1 MELKIYDKQGIVKMT
16 VSPDNSSQWNHE
28 VGVENV
34 VTVNFTTWE
43 FLVLEVGWYI
53 LVEGQRFSIKSEYRP
68 KHIHDTKYTYNL
80 KFYGRE
86 HDAQDI
92 LFCRLN
98 QGDDDLE
105 SVFAYDGTPMDF
117 LQKVVANM
125 NRNTDGVVWKAGEV
139 ISANRQTVNFN
150 GLYCWDALGEIA
162 RAFGTEWWMDGEYL
176 NISKCERGESVSL
189 GYGQGLK
196 SGLTQNENTN
206 AVKWFT
212 RLIPVGSS
220 KNIDKSKYG
229 YATLQLPGR
238 EKYIDINTQ
247 YGLKEYR
254 EEAAFSEIYPHRVGT
269 ISSVRS
275 EERTNEETGNFTV
288 YYVKDSSLPF
298 NPDEYMIGGEVIHM
312 TFNSGDLAGKDFEVN
327 WNNETKEFE
336 IINQYPDENAQ
347 LPGGN
352 LVPSADDTYVLWNI
366 SMPDEYIRA
375 AEQELKTAV
384 DVYLAEY
391 SKDISVYSGNTDYI
405 YISKNNVPLL
415 LGQRVR
421 LLSEIYFGNI
431 GRDSRITRVSRKL
444 NNLNEAT
451 IDCSDAIASSWK
463 SSVDS
468 SLNQLQFSVAKELAQ
483 TVIEILKTG
492 DSGIPSDYNVLSSL
506 RSLRTFLRK
515 DQPDNAAGLI
525 TFLKGLSSKDD
536 VIIGSE
542 GYAEGM
548 TGFGIKFS
556 RDGSGEMER
565 LVLRRELRVPSLVF
579 NQTEVNIGDKWRA
592 PGGGCIER
600 VMPDVDDQ
608 GNILNTGTFWLK
620 LEKGQI
626 GAVFANAICMGIFH
640 DWENTDNNATE
651 DSDDSRG
658 NRTYAGFT
666 TSYFTITQISD
677 YTDEEGVTY
686 HRKQCRY
693 QIRPVSDRWSGQ
705 AHPYEQMNFVC
716 YGIFSTDK
724 EQLKKYGTSV
734 YETRTYRRMLWNQNT
749 WEIASSNIAYQDGD
763 LSNLNIHGMTMDG
776 YSAYLNSVYFT
787 GTVKQVKPDG
797 TPIQVVND
805 REEWKPN
812 TPYAYYDRVSWD
824 GGLWLCV
831 NENGTST
838 EPSDSDSSW
847 LCQVKPGS
855 SIKASGRWDSSKV
868 PYSVNSIVTFAE
880 KVWISN
886 KETSELPFG
895 TYTDKDGSRLTY
907 NDGSYI
913 LVDTLIQSDDWD
925 LLLDAPQLTDGKDG
939 ESLQARYSSDKS
951 NWHSTFTE
959 GDVWMQQ
966 RVGEKSIWSD
976 PIRIVGEKG
985 SAGVDGTYYDY
996 QFAVNDSLTDAPTSG
1011 WQDTPPAVG
1020 EGQYLWLR
1028 TRLVDP
1034 NTSEENPWSVA
1045 RVGGEKGDKGDS
1057 VSNMGVWKTGMAV
1070 PYLGMVTMGGRTF
1083 MAKVATTNPP
1093 MWCYTDKDGNRLLF
1107 ADGGYVLTGEINTA
1121 EYDLVMQNGRDG
1133 KDGKGYEYIYI
1144 HTKDDNRPSTPV
1156 SEQIDDYVPSGW
1168 HDDPIGVTATLP
1180 YEWVS
1185 MRTKKDGIWSDY
1197 STPGIWAKYAMD
1209 AILADLDNEMDNVAL
1224 DSSGKTISPT
1234 QIKITA
1240 SMYYGSVKQALTSI
1254 TVGSIANVTSS
1265 HDLATGVITLFIAKS
1280 VFIPERSEIGI
1291 TVKANING
1299 VEESRTLKFTLAAVK
1314 AGANGQAAILY
1325 DIIASSSAIV
1335 KKKDGSYN
1343 VSSVSATRYKT
1354 VGTSISETTDGVLK
1368 YSIDGGSET
1377 VISNNTPIPIESV
1390 KTNVKFVLYN
1400 SDGLLLDKET
1410 VPLVEDGVDGDGFTL
1425 VGNWKS
1431 GLAVPKMGVVTMGGC
1446 AFAAKVATTN
1456 PPMWCYTDRDG
1467 NRLLYHDG
1475 GYVLTGEVNTEE
1487 YDLWVQSGQKGADG
1501 KDGKDGKDGIGQDG
1515 AQGIQGCIMLS
1526 SEWALNTE
1534 YRNDEALTSGTR
1546 YINTVLVRNDATET
1560 GWDAFKCKKTHVS
1573 SAATAPPNSTYWEE
1587 YGANVNGIFTSFIL
1601 AKNAKINFLQGNQLL
1616 IQKNDGKVTA
1626 GISGSEEGK
1635 KVRFWA
1641 GAESPDEAPF
1651 RVDEMGNIIAEKGT
1665 FGGYLRTTLMDVVN
1679 SDATPVSSKYNV
1691 DFNAYRLNKN
1701 VYVDATFCEVVL
1713 PCSDDYSGVRVII
1726 MDTYYAKSRTA
1737 RNPTLIRT
1745 EDGSEIACGLLKT
1758 DALAGKYLVHAIRI
1772 DCGIVELIY
1781 KSYENAYG
1789 DKEKAW
1795 IVISQSCG
1803 TFEEYNE

>member
-1 MELKIYDKQGIVKMT
+1 MIKISPFSPLFFTPSSDKY
-16 VSPDNSSQWNHE
+16 
-28 VGVENV
+28 GVESRHIQL
-34 VTVNFTTWE
+34 FAPE
-43 FLVLEVGWYI
+43 DEIVLQV
-53 LVEGQRFSIKSEYRP
+53 LS
-68 KHIHDTKYTYNL
+68 
-80 KFYGRE
+80 
-86 HDAQDI
+86 
-92 LFCRLN
+92 
-98 QGDDDLE
+98 
-105 SVFAYDGTPMDF
+105 DG
-117 LQKVVANM
+117 
-125 NRNTDGVVWKAGEV
+125 
-139 ISANRQTVNFN
+139 
-150 GLYCWDALGEIA
+150 
-162 RAFGTEWWMDGEYL
+162 
-176 NISKCERGESVSL
+176 GESVS
-189 GYGQGLK
+189 GILK
-196 SGLTQNENTN
+196 NIISGAISEI
-206 AVKWFT
+206 KFT
-212 RLIPVGSS
+212 RLEMSSTVMVYTATVSQLSTGYYSIAVNDIESDIFHVTDDQAKLECTSLIKYTSSTNRLRSDVVFVNGSEQYEFMFRVPGGFKDNDWAFQVNNEQFETS
-220 KNIDKSKYG
+220 EGNIVELFAVESTAKTFTMGDSYG
-229 YATLQLPGR
+229 CPIWFGEHLNRILCCTHVHINGVRYVRKGNSTPEVTQELPGQKSYIFKVQLQGMVENVNIELPSSSEDDSESEGGGTGYVYLIKVDDNTR
-238 EKYIDINTQ
+238 ATDSNTYSALRITYEIEKAI
-247 YGLKEYR
+247 KENN
-254 EEAAFSEIYPHRVGT
+254 AAFNDRFI
-269 ISSVRS
+269 
-275 EERTNEETGNFTV
+275 
-288 YYVKDSSLPF
+288 
-298 NPDEYMIGGEVIHM
+298 
-312 TFNSGDLAGKDFEVN
+312 
-327 WNNETKEFE
+327 
-336 IINQYPDENAQ
+336 
-347 LPGGN
+347 
-352 LVPSADDTYVLWNI
+352 
-366 SMPDEYIRA
+366 
-375 AEQELKTAV
+375 
-384 DVYLAEY
+384 
-391 SKDISVYSGNTDYI
+391 
-405 YISKNNVPLL
+405 
-415 LGQRVR
+415 
-421 LLSEIYFGNI
+421 
-431 GRDSRITRVSRKL
+431 
-444 NNLNEAT
+444 
-451 IDCSDAIASSWK
+451 
-463 SSVDS
+463 
-468 SLNQLQFSVAKELAQ
+468 
-483 TVIEILKTG
+483 
-492 DSGIPSDYNVLSSL
+492 
-506 RSLRTFLRK
+506 RK
-515 DQPDNAAGLI
+515 DQPDTAAGLI
-525 TFLKGLSSKDD
+525 TFLKGLFSKDD
-536 VIIGSE
+536 VIIGTD

-548 TGFGIKFS
+548 TGFGTKFG
-556 RDGSGEMER
+556 RDGSGEMSR
-565 LVLRRELRVPSLVF
+565 LTLRHELRVPSLVF
-579 NQTEVNIGDKWRA
+579 NQVEILVGDKWRG
-592 PGGGCIER
+592 PGAGVIER
-600 VMPDVDDQ
+600 VFPDYDEEV
-608 GNILNTGTFWLK
+608 NLLNTGTFLLK

-626 GAVFANAICMGIFH
+626 GAVFTNAICMGIFH
-640 DWENTDNNATE
+640 DWENSDNNATE

-666 TSYFTITQISD
+666 TSYFTITEVSD
-677 YTDEEGVTY
+677 YNDTEGQTW

-693 QIRPVSDRWSGQ
+693 QIRPISERWSGQ
-705 AHPYEQMNFVC
+705 SHPYEQMNFVC
-716 YGIFSTDK
+716 YGIFSSDA
-724 EQLKKYGTSV
+724 EMLKKYGTSV

-749 WEIASSNIAYQDGD
+749 WEISAANIAYQDGD
-763 LSNLNIHGMTMDG
+763 LSNLNIHGMDMEG

-787 GTVKQVKPDG
+787 GTIKQVKPDG
-797 TPIQVVND
+797 TPVQAAND
-805 REEWKPN
+805 RGAW
-812 TPYAYYDRVSWD
+812 YDGVIAAYYDRFSHL
-824 GGLWLCV
+824 GGLWLCIA
-831 NENGTST
+831 EEGTNT
-838 EPSDSDSSW
+838 EPKEGDPAW
-847 LCQVKPGS
+847 LNEVKPGTS
-855 SIKASGRWDSSKV
+855 VTTYGPWNTKATPFK
-868 PYSVNSIVTFAE
+868 VNSIVTFAS

-886 KETSELPFG
+886 KETSEPPFPI
-895 TYTDKDGSRLTY
+895 YTDKDGNRLLFA
-907 NDGSYI
+907 DGGYVLAS
-913 LVDTLIQSDDWD
+913 LVQSEDWD
-925 LLLDAPQLTDGKDG
+925 LLLDAPSLTNGADGK
-939 ESLQARYSSDKS
+939 SVQLRYSSDKTS
-951 NWHSTFTE
+951 WHDVYVT
-959 GDVWMQQ
+959 GDIWLQQ
-966 RVGEKSIWSD
+966 RVGEDAQWSD
-976 PIRIVGEKG
+976 PIPFVGE
-985 SAGVDGTYYDY
+985 AGKAGKAGKDGTYYDY
-996 QFAVNDSLTDAPTSG
+996 QFAVNDSLTIAPITG
-1011 WQDTPPAVG
+1011 WQDVPPSVG
-1020 EGQYLWLR
+1020 IGQYLWLR

-1034 NTSEENPWSVA
+1034 NSEVENTWRAV
-1045 RVGGEKGDKGDS
+1045 RVGGEKGDS
-1057 VSNMGVWKTGMAV
+1057 VSNMGAWKTGMAV

-1197 STPGIWAKYAMD
+1197 SNPGIWAKYAMD

-1390 KTNVKFVLYN
+1390 KTNVKFVFYN

-1501 KDGKDGKDGIGQDG
+1501 KDGQDGKDGIGQDG
-1515 AQGIQGCIMLS
+1515 KQGIQGCIMLS

-1560 GWDAFKCKKTHVS
+1560 GWDAYKCKKTHVS

-1601 AKNAKINFLQGNQLL
+1601 AKNAKIRFIQGNQLL
-1616 IQKNDGKVTA
+1616 IQKSNATVTA
-1626 GISGSEEGK
+1626 GLSGSDEGE

-1641 GAESPDEAPF
+1641 GSDIPDNAPF
-1651 RVDEMGNIIAEKGT
+1651 RVDETGNIIAEKGT
-1665 FGGYLRTTLMDVVN
+1665 FGGYLKTTLVDIDN
-1679 SDATPVSSKYNV
+1679 SDATPVPSKYDSEN
-1691 DFNAYRLNKN
+1691 FSAYRLNKN

-1713 PCSDDYSGVRVII
+1713 PCSEDYSGVRVII
-1726 MDTYYAKSRTA
+1726 MDTYYTKSRVATK
-1737 RNPTLIRT
+1737 PTLIRT
-1745 EDGSEIACGLLKT
+1745 EDDSKIACGLLKT
-1758 DALAGKYLVHAIRI
+1758 DTLTGKYLVDAIQI
-1772 DCGIVELIY
+1772 DCGTVELIY
-1781 KSYENAYG
+1781 KSYENENG
-1789 DKEKAW
+1789 IKENGW

-1803 TFEEYNE
+1803 TFEEFNGIGYN